1 MERVTI
7 TINTTN
13 DAFGDIPDLAQYELA
28 QYEPAQ
34 YELARYELVRIINKL
49 AIDIADG
56 KEPETLLDI
65 NGNKVGK
72 VVYE

>member
-1 MERVTI
+1 MEKIKI

-28 QYEPAQ
+28 
-34 YELARYELVRIINKL
+34 RIINKL

>member
-1 MERVTI
+1 MERITI

-13 DAFGDIPDLAQYELA
+13 DAFGDIPELA
-28 QYEPAQ
+28 N
-34 YELARYELVRIINKL
+34 YELARILNRL
-49 AIDIADG
+49 AKDLIDN

>member
-28 QYEPAQ
+28 
-34 YELARYELVRIINKL
+34 RIINKL
-49 AIDIADG
+49 AKDIADG
-56 KEPETLLDI
+56 REPEKLLDI
-65 NGNKVGK
+65 NGNAVGK

>member
-7 TINTTN
+7 TIKTTN

-28 QYEPAQ
+28 
-34 YELARYELVRIINKL
+34 RIINKL

-56 KEPETLLDI
+56 REPEKLLDI
-65 NGNKVGK
+65 NGNEVGK